1 MELPKTYRC
10 SKLLAVIFFVVMLIP
25 IAIFIPVG
33 WKSLV
38 ERPWDMLP
46 PLGFLFLMMSVLVV
60 PRIVQVLR
68 SYLRIENDRFVLRTF
83 GQPRDIL
90 FSEIKGY
97 RIAEKQPMRLV
108 FKDQSKKDATIQKT
122 FNEFQEIKSFIA
134 EKFVDLDELEARE
147 EEKKILENTDL
158 GLTEEERKESLKKV
172 KVIVRVLTYGAIAL
186 SVWMLYPTSNTAAV
200 TICAFFPLIVV
211 FYMAYAKGLVGFVVR
226 PKSPKPSVFLALLF
240 PTIILMARTT
250 AIYDFV
256 SYEELFIYSAVIA
269 VLTGLTIAIR
279 VDNIRKRTNELFF
292 GVILSGVYAFGVL
305 STINCDYDPSISQVY
320 HTTVSQ
326 KTISHGRSTDYYLWI
341 PATGPFEEEKKIS
354 VSRRKY
360 EDIQVKEQINLHVKA
375 GTLGMPWYYLSK
387 K

>member
-1 MELPKTYRC
+1 MMV
-10 SKLLAVIFFVVMLIP
+10 VII
-25 IAIFIPVG
+25 
-33 WKSLV
+33 
-38 ERPWDMLP
+38 
-46 PLGFLFLMMSVLVV
+46 V
-60 PRIVQVLR
+60 PRIVQALR

-97 RIAEKQPMRLV
+97 RIAEKQPLRLM
-108 FKDQSKKDATIQKT
+108 FKDESKKDAKIQKT

-211 FYMAYAKGLVGFVVR
+211 FYMAYAKGLMVFFAR

-240 PTIILMARTT
+240 PVIMLTVRTT
-250 AIYDFV
+250 VFYDFV
-256 SYEELFIYSAVIA
+256 SYEELFVYSAVIA
-269 VLTGLTIAIR
+269 ALTGVTIAIR

-305 STINCDYDPSISQVY
+305 STINCDYDSSISQVY

-341 PATGPFEEEKKIS
+341 PATGPFKEEKKIS

-360 EDIQVKEQINLHVKA
+360 EDIQVKDQINLHVNA